1 VSGAPTELVLFPFC
15 PVPGCSA
22 LVEDPREVCA
32 GCVAAFGP
40 YLRPGSADPTAA
52 EFAEAI
58 AERDRTVAELLAD
71 RYAPSADEVPQ
82 AGPGDEWRR
91 NQQCWCCEE
100 RRTCRADTD
109 HRDRWICKTCEAIR

>member
-1 VSGAPTELVLFPFC
+1 MTGAVSTELVLFPFC

-40 YLRPGSADPTAA
+40 YLRPSSAETPAA

-58 AERDRTVAELLAD
+58 AERDRTVAELLAGQHA
-71 RYAPSADEVPQ
+71 RPAVAASV
-82 AGPGDEWRR
+82 GPGVEWRR
-91 NQQCWCCEE
+91 NQLCWCCEE
-100 RRTCRADTD
+100 RRACRADPD
-109 HRDRWICKTCEAIR
+109 HRGRWICKTCEAIR